1 MPREASLPA
10 VSGEIVDGLYTIR
23 SETTPGGRK
32 LVSFARKRR
41 KIYSN
46 TRVIEFYLPIYSILM
61 KKVRTGYELFHKTLY

>member
-10 VSGEIVDGLYTIR
+10 VSGEIVDGQYTIR
-23 SETTPGGRK
+23 SETTPLRRK

-41 KIYSN
+41 EICLN
-46 TRVIEFYLPIYSILM
+46 TRLNEFYLPFYSILM

>member
-32 LVSFARKRR
+32 LVSFAQKRR
-41 KIYSN
+41 KICPKLRLN
-46 TRVIEFYLPIYSILM
+46 EFYLP
-61 KKVRTGYELFHKTLY
+61 T

>member
-46 TRVIEFYLPIYSILM
+46 TRVNEFSLP
-61 KKVRTGYELFHKTLY
+61 T